1 MIADKLLVVLFP
13 LLVSAGAYLPSPTA
27 GLRRDHRRHHLLL
40 ARQKAATP
48 HRRDG
53 HCDPERDFHSEQRR
67 NIVTGAVVASAF
79 LSNANVAQAASPLFA
94 RLLDGKSSSSLYVV
108 SPVQNKTV
116 TPQREPI
123 FSEPTSLSSEICL
136 LKLLPV
142 KSPLIRSLE
151 ANLVDLSTL
160 AAIPTMTDTWRKASK
175 TMEAAVQELDNKR
188 SQLVPVFNPEDSTLL
203 AISKGERGEQLI
215 ESLRGKLVELVGATK
230 AASLPQTLVLQK
242 EALLSLS
249 EVGELLV
256 SAFPYKIP
264 TEGKYSYL
272 PRLLG
277 RARVTFTF
285 RRKNEILGNMT
296 IVADGFTAPIS
307 AGNFVDLC
315 VRNFYTG
322 LPVKYTKKRVGSGS
336 DFDVA
341 SVPILGSYQEGFY
354 DPLTAKPRRIPL
366 EIIRVEKS
374 NGSPNLS
381 YSQGLTGLPANRAVL
396 ESPSNSQPLLSF
408 VSPRQTAPSSR
419 PRSYLAHRCCFLNL
433 ARRTFLVS
441 LP

>member
-1 MIADKLLVVLFP
+1 
-13 LLVSAGAYLPSPTA
+13 
-27 GLRRDHRRHHLLL
+27 
-40 ARQKAATP
+40 
-48 HRRDG
+48 
-53 HCDPERDFHSEQRR
+53 
-67 NIVTGAVVASAF
+67 
-79 LSNANVAQAASPLFA
+79 
-94 RLLDGKSSSSLYVV
+94 
-108 SPVQNKTV
+108 
-116 TPQREPI
+116 
-123 FSEPTSLSSEICL
+123 
-136 LKLLPV
+136 
-142 KSPLIRSLE
+142 
-151 ANLVDLSTL
+151 
-160 AAIPTMTDTWRKASK
+160 MTDAWRKASK

-188 SQLVPVFNPEDSTLL
+188 SQLAPVFNPEDSTLL

-256 SAFPYKIP
+256 SAFPYNVP

-285 RRKNEILGNMT
+285 RRKNQILGNMT

-419 PRSYLAHRCCFLNL
+419 PRSYLAHRCCFPNL

>member
-1 MIADKLLVVLFP
+1 
-13 LLVSAGAYLPSPTA
+13 
-27 GLRRDHRRHHLLL
+27 
-40 ARQKAATP
+40 
-48 HRRDG
+48 
-53 HCDPERDFHSEQRR
+53 
-67 NIVTGAVVASAF
+67 
-79 LSNANVAQAASPLFA
+79 
-94 RLLDGKSSSSLYVV
+94 
-108 SPVQNKTV
+108 V

-151 ANLVDLSTL
+151 TNLVDLSTL
-160 AAIPTMTDTWRKASK
+160 ATIPTVTDVWKKASK
-175 TMEAAVQELDNKR
+175 TMEAAVQDLDNKR
-188 SQLVPVFNPEDSTLL
+188 SQLAPVFNPEDSTQL

-215 ESLRGKLVELVGATK
+215 ESLRGKLVQLVAATK
-230 AASLPQTLVLQK
+230 ASALPETLVLQK

-256 SAFPYKIP
+256 SAFPYNVP

-315 VRNFYTG
+315 ARNFYTG
-322 LPVKYTKKRVGSGS
+322 LPVKFTKKRVGLGS

-341 SVPILGSYQEGFY
+341 NVPILGSYQDGFY

-381 YSQGLTGLPANRAVL
+381 YSQGLTGLPTKRAVL

-408 VSPRQTAPSSR
+408 NIPGLVALNHPDKNDNGASSEFFALQDDSVLEGRARLFDGEYAPFGFIVDGYDLHNALKTGDVIDQTVVDQWG
-419 PRSYLAHRCCFLNL
+419 LLNL
-433 ARRTFLVS
+433 VKIRRSSFSEVVQSTGES
-441 LP
+441 KEATD